1 MTPAGLTPKREKFAQ
16 AVASGKSQAEAYR
29 AAFNV
34 AKSTPKSVQE
44 LASRLMADVK
54 VRSRVEELR
63 APIAEKAQITLE
75 SHLRDL
81 LALRNLA
88 AKEKQ
93 MSAAIAAEV
102 ARGKAAGV
110 VIDRASLELMGKGGG
125 PIAVGAVDLSRAT
138 PEQLRALAAL
148 GLPDA
153 PG

>member
-1 MTPAGLTPKREKFAQ
+1 MSKGALTPKREKFAQ
-16 AVASGKSQAEAYR
+16 GVASGKTQAEAYR
-29 AAFNV
+29 QAFSV
-34 AKSTPKSVQE
+34 AKATPKSVQE

-63 APIAEKAQITLE
+63 KPIAEAVGITLE

-93 MSAAIAAEV
+93 LSAAISAEV

-110 VIDRASLELMGKGGG
+110 VVDRAALELTGKNGG
-125 PIAVGAVDLSRAT
+125 PLQSVSMTQSEFAAIAAKV
-138 PEQLRALAAL
+138 AA
-148 GLPDA
+148 GI
-153 PG
+153 